1 MGGCGER
8 VPCRLLTEEEL
19 EVVTEELMARVEA
32 REEGVRPED
41 LHNLHFND
49 SYIFSELPVSTFL
62 KAWQS
67 TPTSWPRPPSSS
79 TPRASASSPPGGGLE
94 VPEPRILCKLHRGA
108 LAPGQQPLADGAHE
122 GALLIDLPT
131 TC

>member
-1 MGGCGER
+1 M
-8 VPCRLLTEEEL
+8 
-19 EVVTEELMARVEA
+19 VTEELMARVEA

-41 LHNLHFND
+41 LLNLHFND
-49 SYIFSELPVSTFL
+49 SYIFSELPISTFL

-94 VPEPRILCKLHRGA
+94 VPRAQDPLQVARGQHRGA

>member
-41 LHNLHFND
+41 LLNLHFND
-49 SYIFSELPVSTFL
+49 SYILSELPVATFL

-67 TPTSWPRPPSSS
+67 TRTSWPRPPSSS

-94 VPEPRILCKLHRGA
+94 VPEPRILCKL
-108 LAPGQQPLADGAHE
+108 PGDSIKVPWHQDSNYWLMEPMKV
-122 GALLIDLPT
+122 PS
-131 TC
+131 